1 MSEDCMHRKTAER
14 IGGLIAFRNNDY
26 GTFPYSYF
34 HPPKD
39 TNDVPVVR
47 RLNTGCSSSERVA
60 RMTELFHPSVA
71 KIYLTYDQDAE
82 QATFALTSSHHV
94 GHLSFDLCEI
104 SGAMCLLA
112 QDALP
117 RALLAIIPV
126 EKAAMESGP
135 MIVPQNSTINV
146 AIYPMHHHNILQ
158 LLVTGKLSRHE
169 SMLPRMT
176 TVAAVGEEFEP
187 GCALSETR

>member
-1 MSEDCMHRKTAER
+1 LNLRLQQDK
-14 IGGLIAFRNNDY
+14 NNQVDSVTY
-26 GTFPYSYF
+26 QGYF
-34 HPPKD
+34 NNSQRPGSVRYRTINKD
-39 TNDVPVVR
+39 D
-47 RLNTGCSSSERVA
+47 
-60 RMTELFHPSVA
+60 
-71 KIYLTYDQDAE
+71 E

-146 AIYPMHHHNILQ
+146 AIYPMHHHSILQ

-187 GCALSETR
+187 GGALSETR